1 MPMNLFSVLKS
12 LDELLYEV
20 MSWLVFFP
28 ITLGRIIRHPLDMMN
43 YSDVEQRDAESDQ
56 YSDTLTPPLLLLL
69 ALIISHALE
78 IALVGQNGLIANKQ
92 GLAGFISNDTNL
104 IALRIV
110 LFSLFPLAMSV
121 RLVRGLHLRL
131 DRETLK
137 APFYSQCYA
146 AALFA
151 LGTGLA
157 MLLIVQDDPA
167 ILMTGLALQIVVL
180 GWYGIL
186 QTLWFSRHLQVSK
199 LRGFGQASW
208 AMIEASLAA
217 IFVAFLFA

>member
-1 MPMNLFSVLKS
+1 MNLFSVLKS

-28 ITLGRIIRHPLDMMN
+28 ITLWRIIRHPLDMMN
-43 YSDVEQRDAESDQ
+43 YSDVEQQDIESDQ
-56 YSDTLTPPLLLLL
+56 YTDTLSPPLFLLL

-78 IALVGQNGLIANKQ
+78 IALVGQNMLIASKH
-92 GLAGFISNDTNL
+92 GLAAFISNDTNL

-110 LFSLFPLAMSV
+110 VFSLFPLAMAV

-146 AALFA
+146 APLFA

-157 MLLIVQDDPA
+157 TLLISQHDTA
-167 ILMTGLALQIVVL
+167 IQLTGLALQIVVL
-180 GWYGIL
+180 AWYGIL
-186 QTLWFSRHLQVSK
+186 QTLWFSRHLRVGK

-217 IFVAFLFA
+217 IIVAFLFA

>member
-1 MPMNLFSVLKS
+1 MNLFSVLKS

-28 ITLGRIIRHPLDMMN
+28 ITLWRIIRHPLDMMN
-43 YSDVEQRDAESDQ
+43 YSDVEQQDAESDQ
-56 YSDTLTPPLLLLL
+56 YTDTLSPPLFLLL

-78 IALVGQNGLIANKQ
+78 IALVGENGLITSKH
-92 GLAGFISNDTNL
+92 GLASLISNDTNL

-131 DRETLK
+131 DRDTLK

-157 MLLIVQDDPA
+157 TLLISQHERN
-167 ILMTGLALQIVVL
+167 ILLAGLALQIVVL
-180 GWYGIL
+180 AWYGIL
-186 QTLWFSRHLQVSK
+186 QTLWFSRHLRVGK
-199 LRGFGQASW
+199 LRGFAQASW
-208 AMIEASLAA
+208 AMVEAGLASIIA
-217 IFVAFLFA
+217 AFLFT

>member
-1 MPMNLFSVLKS
+1 MNLFSILKS

-28 ITLGRIIRHPLDMMN
+28 ITLWRIIRHPLDMMN
-43 YSDVEQRDAESDQ
+43 YSDVEQQDAESDQ
-56 YSDTLTPPLLLLL
+56 YTDTLSPPLFLLL

-78 IALVGQNGLIANKQ
+78 IALVGENGLITSKH
-92 GLAGFISNDTNL
+92 GLASLISNDTNL

-131 DRETLK
+131 DRDTLK

-157 MLLIVQDDPA
+157 TLLISQHERN
-167 ILMTGLALQIVVL
+167 ILLAGLALQIVVL
-180 GWYGIL
+180 AWYGIL
-186 QTLWFSRHLQVSK
+186 QTLWFSRHLRVGK
-199 LRGFGQASW
+199 LRGFAQASW
-208 AMIEASLAA
+208 AMVEAGLASIIA
-217 IFVAFLFA
+217 AFLFT

>member
-1 MPMNLFSVLKS
+1 MNLFSVLKS

-28 ITLGRIIRHPLDMMN
+28 ITLWRIIRHPLDMMN
-43 YSDVEQRDAESDQ
+43 YSDVEQQDAESDQ
-56 YSDTLTPPLLLLL
+56 YTDTLSPPLFLLL

-78 IALVGQNGLIANKQ
+78 IALVGENGLITSKH
-92 GLAGFISNDTNL
+92 GLASLISNDTNL

-110 LFSLFPLAMSV
+110 LFSLFPLAMSA
-121 RLVRGLHLRL
+121 RLVRGLRLRL
-131 DRETLK
+131 DRDTLK

-157 MLLIVQDDPA
+157 TLLISQHERN
-167 ILMTGLALQIVVL
+167 ILLAGLALQIVVL
-180 GWYGIL
+180 AWYGIL
-186 QTLWFSRHLQVSK
+186 QTLWFSRHLRVGK
-199 LRGFGQASW
+199 LRGFAQASW
-208 AMIEASLAA
+208 AMVEAGLASIIA
-217 IFVAFLFA
+217 AFLFT

>member
-1 MPMNLFSVLKS
+1 MNLFSVLNS

-28 ITLGRIIRHPLDMMN
+28 ITLWRIIRHPLDMMN
-43 YSDVEQRDAESDQ
+43 YSDVEQQDAESDQ
-56 YSDTLTPPLLLLL
+56 YTDTLSPPLFLLL

-78 IALVGQNGLIANKQ
+78 IALVGENGLIANKH
-92 GLAGFISNDTNL
+92 GLASLISNDTNL
-104 IALRIV
+104 IVLRIV

-131 DRETLK
+131 DRDTLK

-146 AALFA
+146 TAVFA

-157 MLLIVQDDPA
+157 TLLISQHERN
-167 ILMTGLALQIVVL
+167 ILLAGLALQIVVL
-180 GWYGIL
+180 AWYGIL
-186 QTLWFSRHLQVSK
+186 QTLWFSRHLRVGK
-199 LRGFGQASW
+199 LRGFVQASC
-208 AMIEASLAA
+208 AMVEAGLAS
-217 IFVAFLFA
+217 IIVAFLFT

>member
-1 MPMNLFSVLKS
+1 M
-12 LDELLYEV
+12 
-20 MSWLVFFP
+20 
-28 ITLGRIIRHPLDMMN
+28 R
-43 YSDVEQRDAESDQ
+43 
-56 YSDTLTPPLLLLL
+56 
-69 ALIISHALE
+69 
-78 IALVGQNGLIANKQ
+78 
-92 GLAGFISNDTNL
+92 
-104 IALRIV
+104 LR
-110 LFSLFPLAMSV
+110 F
-121 RLVRGLHLRL
+121 
-131 DRETLK
+131 
-137 APFYSQCYA
+137 
-146 AALFA
+146 FA